1 MDCVVSNTVLG
12 EKHDILPERRM
23 KKGKIKNAKVS
34 YDWGLGKRKE
44 HRAILF

>member
-23 KKGKIKNAKVS
+23 KKGKLKMQKSVMIG
-34 YDWGLGKRKE
+34 D
-44 HRAILF
+44 